1 MHGAQRKHTFFAGV
15 PKRIGHMSMRDQSA
29 LLTVAFSLSAASRC
43 LQEQETD
50 GARGDPPAGGRESC
64 TSRTCCARLGA
75 CAPLSEPPRLRVS
88 KIRTLMG
95 ARLPLAG
102 AVLCGRWIDEGAA
115 AGPQVRR
122 TLPLLPVL
130 APAAGH
136 RQLWAAAA
144 AVAVGVDAPP
154 LSPFAAHVGGTLEG
168 AVRALRC
175 SSAAASGTADVQRA
189 EMRLCMSG
197 LYSEDQRSASCM
209 SMCVHKRDLAAF
221 ASVTMWMCMC
231 AHVLFRR

>member
-1 MHGAQRKHTFFAGV
+1 MH
-15 PKRIGHMSMRDQSA
+15 DLSA
-29 LLTVAFSLSAASRC
+29 SLTLAFSLLAASRC

-75 CAPLSEPPRLRVS
+75 CAPLSEPPRLRVA

-115 AGPQVRR
+115 TGPQERR
-122 TLPLLPVL
+122 TLPQVPVL
-130 APAAGH
+130 AAAAGQ

-144 AVAVGVDAPP
+144 AAAVGVDAPP

-168 AVRALRC
+168 AVHAMRC
-175 SSAAASGTADVQRA
+175 SSAAACGTADVQRA
-189 EMRLCMSG
+189 EMRLRMSS
-197 LYSEDQRSASCM
+197 LYSEEQRTLFHCNMACN
-209 SMCVHKRDLAAF
+209 
-221 ASVTMWMCMC
+221 SVYYM
-231 AHVLFRR
+231 HVVVFFTTWFYYRQSTLLHAM

>member
-1 MHGAQRKHTFFAGV
+1 MHGAQRKHIFFAGV

-64 TSRTCCARLGA
+64 TIRTCCARLGA
-75 CAPLSEPPRLRVS
+75 CAPLSEPPRLRVA

-95 ARLPLAG
+95 ARLALAG
-102 AVLCGRWIDEGAA
+102 AVLCGRSIDEGAA

-122 TLPLLPVL
+122 TLPLLPML
-130 APAAGH
+130 APAAGQ

-144 AVAVGVDAPP
+144 AVAVEVEAAPM
-154 LSPFAAHVGGTLEG
+154 SPFAACVCGTLEG

-175 SSAAASGTADVQRA
+175 GSAAASGTADVQRA
-189 EMRLCMSG
+189 EIRLCMSG
-197 LYSEDQRSASCM
+197 LCSEDQRSASCV
-209 SMCVHKRDLAAF
+209 STCVHKRDLATF
-221 ASVTMWMCMC
+221 VSVTIWMCMC